1 MNTLKQTLFLLL
13 VLVFSG
19 VSKTIAQSTGVYVGG
34 HIRRDRPGTIEKL
47 RNSGFTYIIL
57 FNINVEPDGT
67 LTTDGETVCKD
78 GKYVFG
84 NTQPNYVSD
93 IKKLKQAPTT
103 ISRIEICI
111 GGWGNKSFSRIKE
124 LINRHGVGS
133 GTILYKNFKALK
145 NAIPE
150 IDAVNNDDEHC
161 YDVATAVKFHQMM
174 YELGYK
180 TTIAPYTNR
189 SFWENLVSQL
199 GDRCDRVLIQCYDG
213 GAGNNPSDWHLGNRA
228 VHAGRMNYQEGGV
241 DACVAQMESWKRN
254 NGVSGGFIWL
264 YNDETWNLNQWA
276 TRMLRVFGTKKCDD
290 NIAILYADSD
300 YRGYSK
306 SLGEGSYTQADL
318 AMYGISAKDISSLKV
333 TKGFKITLY
342 ENADFTGNSKSWT
355 TDASFVGG
363 DWNDKACSVRIEP
376 NGKSGLSGNFKIMN
390 RNSGKFLDLDNN
402 KTDNNT
408 AIVQFDDEGVDASQ
422 TWTFTEVMKGKGVY
436 SICSYGNKNR
446 GMDVVDFSKDN
457 GAQVQLYDYLGN
469 NHQQFI
475 LYDCGEG
482 YYQLV
487 ARNSGKVVEI
497 PNSSQGNGEWI
508 KIYDN
513 NGTHTQQ
520 WAVVENRCNE
530 APAVTLYTDA
540 DYKGKAVTLSE
551 GKYNLN
557 QMGLYN
563 LTDNDMSSLKVTP
576 GFKVTIYEGDNFNG
590 KSKSYIA
597 SESFVGAEWNDKMSS
612 LTVEAYHE
620 LQVTYQIG
628 DDSEA
633 VTSGVS
639 TEGSLA
645 TLLGDKVMNVTQLSV
660 KGYLNDADII
670 TLQKM
675 AGGTTEKGSLKSL
688 NLSEAT
694 FTATGKKVPDNIFQN
709 CKNLQKVDLSNM
721 TEIGQWAFQNCA
733 LTEISIPATVTRI
746 EKGAFAG
753 NSKVTKVIVHSG
765 TQIDARSYDGED
777 NIFSGMDP
785 NKVQVVFKDAAEYNY
800 KNYRNDINVGNNV
813 YYKNAFMYLLTKTLD
828 ENDDDYT
835 VVAQRHAD
843 VLLKRTFKEGWNT
856 LVLPF
861 GARYLEGDTEAD
873 DCSRIFQKALN
884 ASNTEGFMIA
894 AYRGLA
900 KNEAQPD
907 NSTFYFLKYA
917 NYDKDPLDEFEPLL
931 IRMTQKDINDANGV
945 YIFKNVELNFDG
957 DFEDGNGVKYYKEYT
972 AKEAKE
978 RMGTRHTG
986 EYFDGSYD
994 PNANDKFKKCSYD
1007 DFYFTGTLYK
1017 QDTDKN
1023 PAFIA
1028 PGDYIIQ
1035 NNTFVK
1041 CLSSKKYG
1049 LKGFRGYFKQKPS
1062 GSSAKG
1068 NIGICLVDR
1077 NGVVSSIHQVDGA
1090 SLMSA
1095 SVAPVAV
1102 YNLSGQQVG
1111 NSLSTLAKGVYIV
1124 KGKKFVKK

>member
-1 MNTLKQTLFLLL
+1 MNRRIYKLLL
-13 VLVFSG
+13 FCMVSMLSVF
-19 VSKTIAQSTGVYVGG
+19 
-34 HIRRDRPGTIEKL
+34 
-47 RNSGFTYIIL
+47 
-57 FNINVEPDGT
+57 
-67 LTTDGETVCKD
+67 
-78 GKYVFG
+78 
-84 NTQPNYVSD
+84 
-93 IKKLKQAPTT
+93 
-103 ISRIEICI
+103 
-111 GGWGNKSFSRIKE
+111 
-124 LINRHGVGS
+124 
-133 GTILYKNFKALK
+133 
-145 NAIPE
+145 
-150 IDAVNNDDEHC
+150 
-161 YDVATAVKFHQMM
+161 
-174 YELGYK
+174 
-180 TTIAPYTNR
+180 
-189 SFWENLVSQL
+189 
-199 GDRCDRVLIQCYDG
+199 
-213 GAGNNPSDWHLGNRA
+213 
-228 VHAGRMNYQEGGV
+228 VHAAE
-241 DACVAQMESWKRN
+241 
-254 NGVSGGFIWL
+254 L
-264 YNDETWNLNQWA
+264 
-276 TRMLRVFGTKKCDD
+276 DD
-290 NIAILYADSD
+290 CIAILYADKNYGGS
-300 YRGYSK
+300 SI
-306 SLGEGSYTQADL
+306 SLGEGRYTQEDL
-318 AMYGISAKDISSLKV
+318 AKDFNVKEISSLKV

-390 RNSGKFLDLDNN
+390 RNSGKYLDLDNN

-422 TWTFTEVMKGKGVY
+422 TWTFTEVMNGKGVY

-446 GMDVVDFSKDN
+446 GMDVVDFSKEN

-469 NHQQFI
+469 PHQQFI

-497 PNSSQGNGEWI
+497 PQSSKGNGEWI

-520 WAVVENRCNE
+520 WAVVENRYDE
-530 APAVTLYTDA
+530 ASAVTLYTDKG
-540 DYKGKAVTLSE
+540 YKGKAVTLSE
-551 GKYNLN
+551 GEYNLSR
-557 QMGLYN
+557 MGLYN
-563 LTDNDMSSLKVTP
+563 LKDNDMSSLKVTP

-765 TQIDARSYDGED
+765 IQIDARSYDGED

-945 YIFKNVELNFDG
+945 YIFKDVELNYDG
-957 DFEDGNGVKYYKEYT
+957 DFPDGHGGKIYKEYT

-978 RMGTRHTG
+978 RMGLRDTG
-986 EYFDGSYD
+986 GYFDGNYNHDS
-994 PNANDKFKKCSYD
+994 NDKFRKCTYD
-1007 DFYFTGTLYK
+1007 DFYFTGTLHLQK
-1017 QDTDKN
+1017 GDAAEGS
-1023 PAFIA
+1023 AFIA

-1041 CLSSKKYG
+1041 CLSGKKYG
-1049 LKGFRGYFKQKPS
+1049 LKGFRGYFKKLPS
-1062 GSSAKG
+1062 STSHAKG

-1090 SLMSA
+1090 SLTPA
-1095 SVAPVAV
+1095 SVAPAAV

-1124 KGKKFVKK
+1124 NGKKFVKK

>member
-1 MNTLKQTLFLLL
+1 MFSNISDAVSISGLPDIITLGKTVTVTATSALNRSITINSSAPSIISVNGNTLKAENYGICEITIATPSDDFAQ
-13 VLVFSG
+13 G
-19 VSKTIAQSTGVYVGG
+19 ASKTF
-34 HIRRDRPGTIEKL
+34 TI
-47 RNSGFTYIIL
+47 
-57 FNINVEPDGT
+57 
-67 LTTDGETVCKD
+67 TVP
-78 GKYVFG
+78 
-84 NTQPNYVSD
+84 Q
-93 IKKLKQAPTT
+93 LK
-103 ISRIEICI
+103 
-111 GGWGNKSFSRIKE
+111 
-124 LINRHGVGS
+124 
-133 GTILYKNFKALK
+133 
-145 NAIPE
+145 
-150 IDAVNNDDEHC
+150 
-161 YDVATAVKFHQMM
+161 
-174 YELGYK
+174 
-180 TTIAPYTNR
+180 
-189 SFWENLVSQL
+189 
-199 GDRCDRVLIQCYDG
+199 
-213 GAGNNPSDWHLGNRA
+213 
-228 VHAGRMNYQEGGV
+228 
-241 DACVAQMESWKRN
+241 
-254 NGVSGGFIWL
+254 
-264 YNDETWNLNQWA
+264 
-276 TRMLRVFGTKKCDD
+276 
-290 NIAILYADSD
+290 
-300 YRGYSK
+300 
-306 SLGEGSYTQADL
+306 
-318 AMYGISAKDISSLKV
+318 
-333 TKGFKITLY
+333 
-342 ENADFTGNSKSWT
+342 
-355 TDASFVGG
+355 
-363 DWNDKACSVRIEP
+363 
-376 NGKSGLSGNFKIMN
+376 
-390 RNSGKFLDLDNN
+390 
-402 KTDNNT
+402 
-408 AIVQFDDEGVDASQ
+408 
-422 TWTFTEVMKGKGVY
+422 
-436 SICSYGNKNR
+436 
-446 GMDVVDFSKDN
+446 
-457 GAQVQLYDYLGN
+457 
-469 NHQQFI
+469 
-475 LYDCGEG
+475 
-482 YYQLV
+482 
-487 ARNSGKVVEI
+487 
-497 PNSSQGNGEWI
+497 
-508 KIYDN
+508 
-513 NGTHTQQ
+513 
-520 WAVVENRCNE
+520 
-530 APAVTLYTDA
+530 
-540 DYKGKAVTLSE
+540 
-551 GKYNLN
+551 
-557 QMGLYN
+557 
-563 LTDNDMSSLKVTP
+563 
-576 GFKVTIYEGDNFNG
+576 
-590 KSKSYIA
+590 
-597 SESFVGAEWNDKMSS
+597 
-612 LTVEAYHE
+612 
-620 LQVTYQIG
+620 VTYQIG
-628 DDSEA
+628 DATA
-633 VTSGVS
+633 VTPEAS

-645 TLLGDKVMNVTQLSV
+645 TLLGDKAMDVTQLSV
-660 KGYLNDADII
+660 QGYLNDADIN
-670 TLQKM
+670 LLRKM
-675 AGGTTEKGSLKSL
+675 AGGTNEKGSLKSL

-765 TQIDARSYDGED
+765 TQIDARSYDGEA

-957 DFEDGNGVKYYKEYT
+957 DFKDPNNDKIKIYKEYT
-972 AKEAKE
+972 AAEAKE
-978 RMGTRHTG
+978 RMGKREHG
-986 EYFDGSYD
+986 DYFDGSYD
-994 PNANDKFKKCSYD
+994 TEANDKFKKCSYD

-1017 QDTDKN
+1017 QDTYKN

-1090 SLMSA
+1090 SLTSA

>member
-13 VLVFSG
+13 ILVFSG

-34 HIRRDRPGTIEKL
+34 HIRRERPGTIEKL

-111 GGWGNKSFSRIKE
+111 GGWGNESFSRIKE
-124 LINRHGVGS
+124 LINSHGVGS

-241 DACVAQMESWKRN
+241 DACIAQMESWKRN

-290 NIAILYADSD
+290 NIASLYADSD

-390 RNSGKFLDLDNN
+390 RNSGKYLDLDNN

-408 AIVQFDDEGVDASQ
+408 AIVQFDDEGVEASQ
-422 TWTFTEVMKGKGVY
+422 TWTFTEVMTGKGVY

-446 GMDVVDFSKDN
+446 GMDVLNSSKDN

-469 NHQQFI
+469 PHQQFI

-497 PNSSQGNGEWI
+497 PQSSKGNGEWI

-530 APAVTLYTDA
+530 APAVILYTDR

-551 GKYNLN
+551 GKYNLS

-576 GFKVTIYEGDNFNG
+576 GFKVTIYEDDNFNG
-590 KSKSYIA
+590 KSKSYTA
-597 SESFVGAEWNDKMSS
+597 SESFVGEDWNDKMSS
-612 LTVEAYHE
+612 LKVEAYHE

-628 DDSEA
+628 DA
-633 VTSGVS
+633 TPVVNSG

-645 TLLGDKVMNVTQLSV
+645 TLLKDEDNAMKVTQLSV
-660 KGYLNDADII
+660 NGYLNKADIGL
-670 TLQKM
+670 LQKM
-675 AGGTTEKGSLKSL
+675 AGKEGKGGSLKSL
-688 NLSEAT
+688 DLSEAT
-694 FTATGKKVPDNIFQN
+694 FTETGKKVPDNIFQD

-753 NSKVTKVIVHSG
+753 NSAVTKVIVHSG
-765 TQIDARSYDGED
+765 SQIDARSYDGEN

-785 NKVQVVFKDAAEYNY
+785 NKVQVVFEGAAEYNY

-813 YYKNAFMYLLTKTLD
+813 YYKNAFMDLLTKTLD

-843 VLLKRTFKEGWNT
+843 VRLKRTFKEGWNT

-861 GARYLEGDTEAD
+861 GARYLEGDTEAH

-900 KNEAQPD
+900 KNEAHPD

-931 IRMTQKDINDANGV
+931 IRMTQKDIDNAKGV
-945 YIFKNVELNFDG
+945 YTFKNVELNYDG
-957 DFEDGNGVKYYKEYT
+957 DFDDGKGGKYYKEYT

-994 PNANDKFKKCSYD
+994 TNANDKFTKCSYD

-1041 CLSSKKYG
+1041 CLSGKKYG

-1090 SLMSA
+1090 SLTSA

>member
-1 MNTLKQTLFLLL
+1 MNRRIYKLLL
-13 VLVFSG
+13 FCMVSMLSVF
-19 VSKTIAQSTGVYVGG
+19 VHAADELQVTYHK
-34 HIRRDRPGTIEKL
+34 
-47 RNSGFTYIIL
+47 GFGLSVPPEAIVHT
-57 FNINVEPDGT
+57 
-67 LTTDGETVCKD
+67 
-78 GKYVFG
+78 
-84 NTQPNYVSD
+84 
-93 IKKLKQAPTT
+93 
-103 ISRIEICI
+103 
-111 GGWGNKSFSRIKE
+111 IKE
-124 LINRHGVGS
+124 L
-133 GTILYKNFKALK
+133 
-145 NAIPE
+145 
-150 IDAVNNDDEHC
+150 
-161 YDVATAVKFHQMM
+161 
-174 YELGYK
+174 
-180 TTIAPYTNR
+180 
-189 SFWENLVSQL
+189 
-199 GDRCDRVLIQCYDG
+199 
-213 GAGNNPSDWHLGNRA
+213 
-228 VHAGRMNYQEGGV
+228 
-241 DACVAQMESWKRN
+241 
-254 NGVSGGFIWL
+254 
-264 YNDETWNLNQWA
+264 
-276 TRMLRVFGTKKCDD
+276 KCDD
-290 NIAILYADSD
+290 CIATLYADID
-300 YRGYSK
+300 YGGSSI
-306 SLGEGSYTQADL
+306 SLGEGSYTQQEL
-318 AMYGISAKDISSLKV
+318 VNYGISAKNISSLKV

-390 RNSGKFLDLDNN
+390 RNSGKYLDLDNN

-469 NHQQFI
+469 PHQQFI

-497 PNSSQGNGEWI
+497 PQSSKGNGEWI

-520 WAVVENRCNE
+520 WAVVENRYDE
-530 APAVTLYTDA
+530 ASAVTLYTDKG
-540 DYKGKAVTLSE
+540 YKGKAVTLSE
-551 GKYNLN
+551 GKYNLSR
-557 QMGLYN
+557 MGLYN
-563 LTDNDMSSLKVTP
+563 LKDNDMSSLKVTP
-576 GFKVTIYEGDNFNG
+576 GFKVTIYEDDNFNG
-590 KSKSYIA
+590 KSKSYTA
-597 SESFVGAEWNDKMSS
+597 SESFVGEDWNDKMSS
-612 LTVEAYHE
+612 LKVEAYHE

-628 DDSEA
+628 DA
-633 VTSGVS
+633 TPVVNSG

-645 TLLGDKVMNVTQLSV
+645 TLLKDEDNAMKVTQLSV
-660 KGYLNDADII
+660 NGYLNKADIGL
-670 TLQKM
+670 LQKM
-675 AGGTTEKGSLKSL
+675 AGKEGKGGSLKSL
-688 NLSEAT
+688 DLSEAT
-694 FTATGKKVPDNIFQN
+694 FTETGKKVPDNIFQD
-709 CKNLQKVDLSNM
+709 CKNLQQVNLSNM
-721 TEIGQWAFQNCA
+721 TEIGKWAFNNCA
-733 LTEISIPATVTRI
+733 LTEISIPASVTKI
-746 EKGAFAG
+746 GEGAFAG
-753 NSKVTKVIVHSG
+753 NSAVTKVIVHSG
-765 TQIDARSYDGED
+765 SQIDARSYDGEN

-785 NKVQVVFKDAAEYNY
+785 NKVQVVFEGAAEYNY
-800 KNYRNDINVGNNV
+800 KNYRNDIQVGNNG
-813 YYKNAFMYLLTKTLD
+813 YKNAFMDLLTKTLD

-843 VLLKRTFKEGWNT
+843 VRLKRTFKPGWNT

-861 GARYLEGDTEAD
+861 GARYLEGDTEAH

-900 KNEAQPD
+900 KNEAHPD

-931 IRMTQKDINDANGV
+931 IRMTQKDIDNAKGV
-945 YIFKNVELNFDG
+945 YTFKNVELNYDG
-957 DFEDGNGVKYYKEYT
+957 DFVDGKGGKYYKEYT

-994 PNANDKFKKCSYD
+994 TTANDKFTKCSYD

-1041 CLSSKKYG
+1041 CLEGRKYG
-1049 LKGFRGYFKQKPS
+1049 LKGFRGYFKQLPS
-1062 GSSAKG
+1062 STSSAKG

>member
-1 MNTLKQTLFLLL
+1 MNRRIYKLLL
-13 VLVFSG
+13 FCMVSMLSVF
-19 VSKTIAQSTGVYVGG
+19 
-34 HIRRDRPGTIEKL
+34 
-47 RNSGFTYIIL
+47 
-57 FNINVEPDGT
+57 
-67 LTTDGETVCKD
+67 
-78 GKYVFG
+78 
-84 NTQPNYVSD
+84 
-93 IKKLKQAPTT
+93 
-103 ISRIEICI
+103 
-111 GGWGNKSFSRIKE
+111 
-124 LINRHGVGS
+124 
-133 GTILYKNFKALK
+133 
-145 NAIPE
+145 
-150 IDAVNNDDEHC
+150 
-161 YDVATAVKFHQMM
+161 
-174 YELGYK
+174 
-180 TTIAPYTNR
+180 
-189 SFWENLVSQL
+189 
-199 GDRCDRVLIQCYDG
+199 
-213 GAGNNPSDWHLGNRA
+213 
-228 VHAGRMNYQEGGV
+228 VHAAE
-241 DACVAQMESWKRN
+241 
-254 NGVSGGFIWL
+254 L
-264 YNDETWNLNQWA
+264 
-276 TRMLRVFGTKKCDD
+276 DD
-290 NIAILYADSD
+290 CIAILYADKNYGGS
-300 YRGYSK
+300 SI
-306 SLGEGSYTQADL
+306 SLGEGRYTQEDL
-318 AMYGISAKDISSLKV
+318 AKDFNVKEISSLKV

-390 RNSGKFLDLDNN
+390 RNSGKYLDLDNN

-469 NHQQFI
+469 PHQQFI

-497 PNSSQGNGEWI
+497 PQSSKGNGEWI

-520 WAVVENRCNE
+520 WAVVENRYDE
-530 APAVTLYTDA
+530 ASAVTLYTDKG
-540 DYKGKAVTLSE
+540 YKGKAVTLSE
-551 GKYNLN
+551 GKYNLSR
-557 QMGLYN
+557 MGLYN
-563 LTDNDMSSLKVTP
+563 LKDNDMSSLKVTP

-628 DDSEA
+628 DAQAITSE
-633 VTSGVS
+633 VG

-645 TLLGDKVMNVTQLSV
+645 TLLGDNAMKVTQLSV
-660 KGYLNDADII
+660 NGYLKREDII
-670 TLQKM
+670 LLQQM
-675 AGGTTEKGSLKSL
+675 AGNTEGKGSLKSL
-688 NLSEAT
+688 DLSKAT
-694 FTATGKKVPDNIFQN
+694 FTETGKVVPHEIFLN
-709 CKNLQKVDLSNM
+709 CKNLQKVDLSGM
-721 TEIGQWAFQNCA
+721 TEIEFRAFKNCA
-733 LTEISIPATVTRI
+733 LTEISIPASVTKI
-746 EKGAFAG
+746 EESAFAG
-753 NSKVTKVIVHSG
+753 NSAVTKVIVHSG
-765 TQIDARSYDGED
+765 SQIDARSYDGEN

-785 NKVQVVFKDAAEYNY
+785 NKVQVVFEGAAEYNY
-800 KNYRNDINVGNNV
+800 KNYRNDIQVGNNG
-813 YYKNAFMYLLTKTLD
+813 YKNAFMDLLTKTLD

-843 VLLKRTFKEGWNT
+843 VRLKRTFKPGWNT

-861 GARYLEGDTEAD
+861 GARYLEGDSEAH

-900 KNEAQPD
+900 KNEAHPD

-931 IRMTQKDINDANGV
+931 IRMTQKDIDNAKGV
-945 YIFKNVELNFDG
+945 YTFKNVELNYDG
-957 DFEDGNGVKYYKEYT
+957 DFDDGKGGKYYKEYT

-994 PNANDKFKKCSYD
+994 TNANDKFTKCSYD

-1017 QDTDKN
+1017 QDTDKT

-1041 CLSSKKYG
+1041 CLSGKKYG

>member
-34 HIRRDRPGTIEKL
+34 HIRRERPGTIEKL

-111 GGWGNKSFSRIKE
+111 GGWDNKSFSRIKE
-124 LINRHGVGS
+124 LINSHGVGS
-133 GTILYKNFKALK
+133 STILYKNFKALK

-150 IDAVNNDDEHC
+150 IDAVNNDDEYC

-174 YELGYK
+174 YTLGYK
-180 TTIAPYTNR
+180 TTVAPYTNR
-189 SFWENLVSQL
+189 SFWENLVSRL

-241 DACVAQMESWKRN
+241 DACIAQMESWKKN

-290 NIAILYADSD
+290 NIASLYADSD

-390 RNSGKFLDLDNN
+390 RNSGKYLDLYNN

-422 TWTFTEVMKGKGVY
+422 TWTFTEVMNGKGVY

-446 GMDVVDFSKDN
+446 GMDVVDFSKEN

-469 NHQQFI
+469 PHQQFI

-497 PNSSQGNGEWI
+497 PQSSKENGEWI

-530 APAVTLYTDA
+530 APAVTLYTDK

-551 GKYNLN
+551 GEYNLSR
-557 QMGLYN
+557 MGLYN
-563 LTDNDMSSLKVTP
+563 LKDNDMSSLKVTP
-576 GFKVTIYEGDNFNG
+576 GFKVTIYADDNFQG
-590 KSKSYIA
+590 TSKSYTA
-597 SESFVGAEWNDKMSS
+597 SESFVGEEWNDKMSS
-612 LTVEAYHE
+612 LKVEAYHE

-628 DDSEA
+628 DASEA

-645 TLLGDKVMNVTQLSV
+645 TLLGGEDNAMKVTQLSV
-660 KGYLNDADII
+660 KGYLNDQDII
-670 TLQKM
+670 TLQRM
-675 AGGTTEKGSLKSL
+675 AGYTQGKGSLKSL

-694 FTATGKKVPDNIFQN
+694 FTATGKKVPTQAFQD
-709 CKNLQKVDLSNM
+709 CKNLQQVDLSGM
-721 TEIGQWAFQNCA
+721 TAIGIQAFKNCA
-733 LTEISIPATVTRI
+733 FTEISIPATVTRI

-753 NSKVTKVIVHSG
+753 NTTVTKVTVSS

-785 NKVQVVFKDAAEYNY
+785 NNVQVVFKDAAEYNY
-800 KNYRNDINVGNNV
+800 KNYRNDIKDGNNV
-813 YYKNAFMYLLTKTLD
+813 YKNAFMYLLTKTLD
-828 ENDDDYT
+828 ENSTDYT

-843 VLLKRTFKEGWNT
+843 VRLYRTFKAGWNT

-861 GARYLEGDTEAD
+861 GARYLENDPEPS
-873 DCSRIFQKALN
+873 CSSIFQRALN
-884 ASNTEGFMIA
+884 ASGNKDFMIA

-900 KNEAQPD
+900 KNEAHPD

-917 NYDKDPLDEFEPLL
+917 SYDTDPLDECEPLL
-931 IRMTQKDINDANGV
+931 IRMTKEDIDKANGV
-945 YIFKNVELNFDG
+945 YTFKNVELNYDG
-957 DFEDGNGVKYYKEYT
+957 DFDEGTRYQEYT
-972 AKEAKE
+972 AEQVKL
-978 RMGTRHTG
+978 RMGKKEDGKYFTG
-986 EYFDGSYD
+986 NYNHE
-994 PNANDKFKKCSYD
+994 NNDKFKNCTYD
-1007 DFYFTGTLYK
+1007 DFYFTGTLY
-1017 QDTDKN
+1017 QQVTDEN
-1023 PAFIA
+1023 SDFIA

-1041 CLSSKKYG
+1041 CLSGKKYG
-1049 LKGFRGYFKQKPS
+1049 LKGFRGYFKQL
-1062 GSSAKG
+1062 SSSTSPAKG

-1090 SLMSA
+1090 SLTSA